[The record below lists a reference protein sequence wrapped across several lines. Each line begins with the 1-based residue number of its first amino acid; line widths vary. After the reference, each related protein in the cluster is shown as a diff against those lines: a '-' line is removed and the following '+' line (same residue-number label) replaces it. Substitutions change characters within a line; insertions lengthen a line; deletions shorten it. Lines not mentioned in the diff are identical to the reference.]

1 MYKLLEMVDG
11 NVTREHLLQE
21 GVFRIGRNAGNQ
33 LQPDN
38 ASVSGNHAAISL
50 TPSPY
55 LDGSREVSVED
66 LDSTNGTL
74 VNGKPTRK
82 QLLKHGDMLA
92 LGSLNLKFIDEQA
105 LALGGTRILLQEDEI

>member
-1 MYKLLEMVDG
+1 MYKLLEIVDG
-11 NVTREHLLQE
+11 NVTREHLLNE
-21 GVFRIGRNAGNQ
+21 DGFRIGRNSGNQ

-38 ASVSGNHAAISL
+38 ASVSGNHASISL

-55 LDGSREVSVED
+55 LDGTMEVSVED
-66 LDSTNGTL
+66 IDSTNGTL
-74 VNGKPTRK
+74 VNGKRIKK

-105 LALGGTRILLQEDEI
+105 LALGGTRILLQEDEV

>member
-1 MYKLLEMVDG
+1 MYKLLEIVDG
-11 NVTREHLLQE
+11 NVTTEHRLKE
-21 GVFRIGRNAGNQ
+21 GVFAIGRNPDNQ

-38 ASVSGNHAAISL
+38 SSVSGNHATIAL

-55 LDGSREVSVED
+55 LDGTMEVSVED

-74 VNGKPTRK
+74 VNGKRVKK

-105 LALGGTRILLQEDEI
+105 LALGGTRILLQEYEA

>member
-1 MYKLLEMVDG
+1 MYKLLEIIDG
-11 NVTREHLLQE
+11 HVTREHLLSE
-21 GVFRIGRNAGNQ
+21 AVFGIGRNPGNQ

-38 ASVSGNHAAISL
+38 ASVSGNHASISL

-55 LDGSREVSVED
+55 LDDTMEVCVED

-74 VNGKPTRK
+74 VNGKQVKK

-92 LGSLNLKFIDEQA
+92 LGSLNIKFIDEQA
-105 LALGGTRILLQEDEI
+105 LALGGTRILLQEDEV

>member
-1 MYKLLEMVDG
+1 MYKLLEIVDD
-11 NVTREHLLQE
+11 NVTREHRLNE
-21 GVFRIGRNAGNQ
+21 DIFAIGRNPDNQ

-38 ASVSGNHAAISL
+38 SSVSGNHATISL

-55 LDGSREVSVED
+55 LDGTMEVSVED

-74 VNGKPTRK
+74 VNGKRVNK

-105 LALGGTRILLQEDEI
+105 LALGGTRILLQEDDA

>member
-1 MYKLLEMVDG
+1 MYKLLEIIDG
-11 NVTREHLLQE
+11 HVIREHLLNE
-21 GVFRIGRNAGNQ
+21 DVFGIGRNPGNQ

-38 ASVSGNHAAISL
+38 ASVSGNHASISL

-55 LDGSREVSVED
+55 LDDTMEVCVED

-74 VNGKPTRK
+74 VNGKQVKK

-92 LGSLNLKFIDEQA
+92 LGSLNIKFIDEQA
-105 LALGGTRILLQEDEI
+105 LALGGTRILLQEDEV